1 MPKTINKAVALRI
14 SKLLEEKKMT
24 KYRLEK
30 ITGLSHSTFTRIFNE
45 INNDI
50 MMSTILRI
58 INALGMTVQ
67 EFFDDELFNMENLE
81 FEF

>member
-1 MPKTINKAVALRI
+1 MPRNINKAVALRV
-14 SKLLEEKKMT
+14 SKLLDEKGMT

-58 INALGMTVQ
+58 ISALDMTVQ
-67 EFFDDELFNMENLE
+67 EFFDDELFYIENLE
-81 FEF
+81 YEF